1 MNKLSN
7 IDEWNL
13 WVTNTAMKVADEMPG
28 HTVTHEYNP
37 DNLRE
42 TLSIRKDDGN
52 VIYSIEL
59 SSLISLYNKD
69 KQGLT
74 ERIIFSLKA
83 AVNGIF
89 NN

>member
-1 MNKLSN
+1 MDKLSN
-7 IDEWNL
+7 IEEWNL
-13 WVTNTAMKVADEMPG
+13 WVTDTAMKVADEMPG
-28 HTVTHEYNP
+28 YTVTHEYNP

-42 TLSIRKDDGN
+42 TLSIREGNGN

-74 ERIIFSLKA
+74 ERIIYSLKV

-89 NN
+89 K